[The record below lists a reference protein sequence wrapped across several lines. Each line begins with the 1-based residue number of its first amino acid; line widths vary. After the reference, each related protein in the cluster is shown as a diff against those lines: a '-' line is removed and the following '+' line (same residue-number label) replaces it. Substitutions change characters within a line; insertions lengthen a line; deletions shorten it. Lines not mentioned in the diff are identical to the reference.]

1 MSAEKTE
8 ATEISNIS
16 TEMRP
21 RSFVEVWS
29 DWAKAFLKYAWKKL
43 HTPLGVWMIAIWLS
57 SILIM
62 GFTAM
67 STAEEITFVDGPS
80 YWLNVFLTY
89 GLNGG
94 QDVALRFVA
103 KPFMKWVFAP
113 MVSIVLGILLF
124 ILPDSGFF
132 RNGLFPTEELNFE
145 ATHKFFSIKDIWG
158 SDLHTAHPKWTNMY
172 LWIVFMP
179 VIIGTV
185 VAGFYNLIMFK
196 LFLKRRHLP
205 KAKNMLIWNL
215 IATLITGIQMALM
228 TGDIVLR
235 FSGILRSLFVE
246 RKTNNFLEYGLMYG
260 GTGQYHPIGLAFTMW
275 LVNMI
280 PFLLV
285 YFVLMIIG
293 NLDVYWQKRDYFY
306 RRVRLF
312 IDERK
317 TIKFDAFEKA

>member
-8 ATEISNIS
+8 ATETNNVS
-16 TEMRP
+16 TDMRP

-29 DWAKAFLKYAWKKL
+29 DWAIAFLKYVWKKL
-43 HTPLGVWMIAIWLS
+43 HTPFGVWVIVIWVS

-67 STAEEITFVDGPS
+67 STAEEITFIDGPS
-80 YWLNVFLTY
+80 YWLNVFLTF

-94 QDVALRFVA
+94 QDIALRLAA
-103 KPFMKWVFAP
+103 KPFLKWILAP
-113 MVSIVLGILLF
+113 MISIVLGIVLF
-124 ILPDSGFF
+124 ILPESGFF
-132 RNGLFPTEELNFE
+132 RNGLFPTEELDFE
-145 ATHKFFSIKDIWG
+145 ATHKFFSITDIWG
-158 SDLHTAHPKWTNMY
+158 SDVNTAHPKWTNMY

-179 VIIGTV
+179 IIIGTV
-185 VAGFYNLIMFK
+185 VAGFYNFIMFK
-196 LFLKRRHLP
+196 LVLKRKHLP

-215 IATLITGIQMALM
+215 IATLIVGIQMALM

-246 RKTNNFLEYGLMYG
+246 RKTNNFIEYGLVYG
-260 GTGQYHPIGLAFTMW
+260 GEGQYHPIGLAFTMW

-280 PFLLV
+280 PFMLV
-285 YFVLMIIG
+285 YFTLMIIG
-293 NLDVYWQKRDYFY
+293 NLDVYWQRRDFIY
-306 RRVRLF
+306 RRVKLF

-317 TIKFDAFEKA
+317 TIKFDVFEQA